1 MKKDRPK
8 PYGHSKKGPTKA
20 EESVQLLA
28 LIFILTDYIG
38 SPWHRIKRN
47 VAKTC

>member
-8 PYGHSKKGPTKA
+8 PYGHSKGPTKV
-20 EESVQLLA
+20 EEVGMFLA